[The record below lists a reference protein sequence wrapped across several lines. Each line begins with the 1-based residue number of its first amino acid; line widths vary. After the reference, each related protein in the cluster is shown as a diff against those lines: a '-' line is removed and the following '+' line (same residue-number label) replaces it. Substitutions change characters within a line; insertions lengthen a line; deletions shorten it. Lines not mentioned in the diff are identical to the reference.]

1 MPFDASD
8 TPRRCF
14 VVTWADNATLRADM
28 CCEEAEELCLMSV
41 LFINMEESGRY
52 CVSFYRPEIDFILPL
67 CSSACLTCSL
77 RAEQRCYKCAVISKG
92 DHFVHFSSR
101 ESKEAATDR
110 KQLFIRTD
118 SLNVAGAVSTMSRTT
133 GPYLS
138 LSYSEKHPR
147 FQHRQ
152 GDYCSPVCC
161 PVQTWKYQSEPVG
174 RPFIYL

>member
-1 MPFDASD
+1 
-8 TPRRCF
+8 
-14 VVTWADNATLRADM
+14 
-28 CCEEAEELCLMSV
+28 MSV
-41 LFINMEESGRY
+41 LFINMEESSRY

-67 CSSACLTCSL
+67 CSFACLTCSL

-133 GPYLS
+133 GPSIFVSFILRETPTVPAQTGGLLFSRMLS
-138 LSYSEKHPR
+138 RADMEVS
-147 FQHRQ
+147 
-152 GDYCSPVCC
+152 
-161 PVQTWKYQSEPVG
+161 
-174 RPFIYL
+174 I